1 MLCATEFSVP
11 QARKRIYIV
20 AFRNDLNVQKF
31 QFPQGKIKTVE
42 DILEHNVDQRYTIIS
57 PYIIDFT
64 RYNNII
70 RQKEIL
76 RVGAVGLGR
85 QGERIYSIKGQD

>member
-11 QARKRIYIV
+11 QARKRI
-20 AFRNDLNVQKF
+20 
-31 QFPQGKIKTVE
+31 
-42 DILEHNVDQRYTIIS
+42 
-57 PYIIDFT
+57 YIIDFT